1 MLTANPPGRPDFQ
14 QELLAIRNDPKI
26 RNLAW
31 QRAGDPDLAIDGLQ
45 AAYCAVARV
54 ADPTAIRN
62 LRAYFCQVL
71 TREIYRLLGQLRAT
85 LVEDF
90 TSLADIHQGRPGGLL
105 PMPQS
110 VAETVSTHL
119 LAAAW
124 LEPFATHRAK
134 LTASV
139 PGRSPDPGRYRAM
152 IVTVAEHVLRAIIVE
167 DISDA
172 DYNTALRAAYPEWFG
187 EPGYPE
193 NTYHQRFSRARA
205 DVRALLRTII
215 NPDDLNY

>member
-1 MLTANPPGRPDFQ
+1 MTTTSPHGRPDFQ
-14 QELLAIRNDPKI
+14 RELLAICDDPMV
-26 RNLAW
+26 RSLARR
-31 QRAGDPDLAIDGLQ
+31 RAGDQDLAMDALQ

-71 TREIYRLLGQLRAT
+71 TREVYRLLGQLGAM

-90 TSLADIHQGRPGGLL
+90 TSVADANQGRSGAPLPG
-105 PMPQS
+105 PQS

-119 LAAAW
+119 LTEAW
-124 LEPFATHRAK
+124 LEPFVSRRAE
-134 LTASV
+134 LTADV
-139 PGRSPDPGRYRAM
+139 PGRSRDPARYRDVL
-152 IVTVAEHVLRAIIVE
+152 VTVAEHVLCRVITT

-172 DYNTALRAAYPEWFG
+172 DYNASLRAAYLEWFD
-187 EPGYPE
+187 EPGCAE
-193 NTYHQRFSRARA
+193 NTRHKRFERARE

-215 NPDDLNY
+215 NRDDLNP

>member
-1 MLTANPPGRPDFQ
+1 MDAL
-14 QELLAIRNDPKI
+14 QE
-26 RNLAW
+26 
-31 QRAGDPDLAIDGLQ
+31 
-45 AAYCAVARV
+45 AYYAVARV
-54 ADPTAIRN
+54 KDPTAIRN

-71 TREIYRLLGQLRAT
+71 TREIYRMLGQLGAM

-90 TSLADIHQGRPGGLL
+90 TSVADAHQGRSGGLL
-105 PMPQS
+105 SVPQS

-119 LAAAW
+119 LTEAW
-124 LEPFATHRAK
+124 LEPFATRCGE

-152 IVTVAEHVLRAIIVE
+152 IVTVAERVLRAIVIA
-167 DISDA
+167 DTTDA
-172 DYNTALRAAYPEWFG
+172 DYNTALRGAYAEWFA

-205 DVRALLRTII
+205 DVRALLRAVVSR
-215 NPDDLNY
+215 DDLNR